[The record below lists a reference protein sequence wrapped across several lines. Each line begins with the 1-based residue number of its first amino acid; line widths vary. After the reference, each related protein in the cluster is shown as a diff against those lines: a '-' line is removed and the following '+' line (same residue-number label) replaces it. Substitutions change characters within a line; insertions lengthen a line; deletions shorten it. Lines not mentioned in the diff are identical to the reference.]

1 MFIFCF
7 HLVSVR
13 PQTSDF
19 KPYLWIGI
27 GTLLILIIATT
38 VLLCILRWKML
49 KTPAT
54 ILVPDTGRAEHWYK
68 QLKVIKITIFVF
80 PFLFIM
86 PHEISDVRAAET
98 VYEEIRDSH
107 LDADESLHDS
117 YWSDEF
123 DETSSNPSDVINYYI
138 QPVNE
143 YENTVLTLYENYME
157 SQGYQDPVCAKD
169 ECKEKKQKAADDT
182 DVDDADAADD
192 DEENRYDNNENNED
206 YDDDGEY
213 EIPETNL
220 TYDIQS
226 NSPVQL
232 FLFVDLDSLPP

>member
-1 MFIFCF
+1 
-7 HLVSVR
+7 
-13 PQTSDF
+13 
-19 KPYLWIGI
+19 
-27 GTLLILIIATT
+27 
-38 VLLCILRWKML
+38 
-49 KTPAT
+49 
-54 ILVPDTGRAEHWYK
+54 
-68 QLKVIKITIFVF
+68 
-80 PFLFIM
+80 
-86 PHEISDVRAAET
+86 
-98 VYEEIRDSH
+98 
-107 LDADESLHDS
+107 
-117 YWSDEF
+117 
-123 DETSSNPSDVINYYI
+123 
-138 QPVNE
+138 
-143 YENTVLTLYENYME
+143 ME